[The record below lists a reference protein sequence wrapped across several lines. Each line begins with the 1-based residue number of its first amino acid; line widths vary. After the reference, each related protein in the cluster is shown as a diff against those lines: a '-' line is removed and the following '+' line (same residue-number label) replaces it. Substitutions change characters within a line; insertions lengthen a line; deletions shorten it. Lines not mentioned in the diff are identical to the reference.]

1 MFRVLVTATLITILQ
16 GCAASPGS
24 SVDGNWDFS
33 MSSPFGTVTADVVLI
48 TANNTLTGSFDL
60 GNGRI
65 WPIENGTVTGNEIS
79 FAIDR
84 DGSPMVYQMS
94 ATIDGDTASGVARAM
109 GTEAPWSMTRA
120 Q

>member
-1 MFRVLVTATLITILQ
+1 MLRVFVTATLISILQ
-16 GCAASPGS
+16 ACAASADT

-48 TANNTLTGSFDL
+48 TANGTLTGSFDL

-65 WPIENGTVTGNEIS
+65 WPIENGTVTDNKIS

-94 ATIDGDTASGVARAM
+94 ATIDGDAASGVASAM
-109 GTEAPWSMTRA
+109 GTEVPWSMTRG